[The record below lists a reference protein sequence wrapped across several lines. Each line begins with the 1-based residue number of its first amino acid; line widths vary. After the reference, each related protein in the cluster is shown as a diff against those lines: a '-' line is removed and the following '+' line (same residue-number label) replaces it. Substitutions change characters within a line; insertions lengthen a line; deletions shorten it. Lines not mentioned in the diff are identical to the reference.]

1 MRGNMGGKVFAVIV
15 IVIALLSA
23 VPIITHTFLGANV
36 APPED
41 ISTHGP
47 QIDKQLD
54 DTMIEAGLSFLAA
67 QLVLGFFV
75 WHSGGKKYPHL
86 TLFPRGPPHPCL
98 APPHLLLT
106 PIH

>member
-15 IVIALLSA
+15 IVISLLSA
-23 VPIITHTFLGANV
+23 VPVITHTFLGANV

-54 DTMIEAGLSFLAA
+54 DTMFESGLSFLAA
-67 QLVLGFFV
+67 QLLLGFFLSQSRGTN
-75 WHSGGKKYPHL
+75 HAQLPRLPPAAPH
-86 TLFPRGPPHPCL
+86 L
-98 APPHLLLT
+98 APPA
-106 PIH
+106 I